1 MEEKI
6 NEPGKKYGI
15 VALGGVFILGYYIGK
30 LRNYEFYS
38 KGFKDA
44 LQVVTK

>member
-6 NEPGKKYGI
+6 NESGKKYGI